1 MIIESSFQGIGCK
14 GIERDIG
21 DYEKVAFKELAVKLS
36 KEVVQLCPHSISF
49 SLFHGLL
56 RALPSG
62 VPNAKYLAFETPN
75 TKNQPLSGILNLK
88 KFTTQLQ
95 YCFIFETVRTLM
107 LKNFGLFN

>member
-1 MIIESSFQGIGCK
+1 MIIESSFQ

-56 RALPSG
+56 RALP
-62 VPNAKYLAFETPN
+62 YLAFGTPN
-75 TKNQPLSGILNLK
+75 TKNQPSSSILNLK
-88 KFTTQLQ
+88 KFTT
-95 YCFIFETVRTLM
+95 
-107 LKNFGLFN
+107 

>member
-21 DYEKVAFKELAVKLS
+21 DYGKVAFKELAVKLS

-49 SLFHGLL
+49 SLFHGVL

-62 VPNAKYLAFETPN
+62 VSNAKYLVFGTPN
-75 TKNQPLSGILNLK
+75 TKNQPSSGILNLK

-95 YCFIFETVRTLM
+95 YYFIFEMVQTLM
-107 LKNFGLFN
+107 PKNFGLFN